1 MSSPGQA
8 PEEVMEERS
17 GPPHI
22 VISRVTK
29 RYDTAQR
36 GELLALRDISF
47 DAGRG
52 EFISIVGPSGCGKS
66 TLLYIV
72 AGLLDPTG
80 GTVTVDGKP
89 VDGPSPERGVVLQ
102 NFSIFPW
109 RRIADNVV
117 YGPEMRGVPK
127 TERRRLA
134 RKYLELVGLGEF
146 ADYYPRE
153 LSGGMKQRVA
163 IAQMLACNP
172 GIFLMDEPFGALDA
186 LTREVLQ
193 DQLLQL
199 WERDRKTVLFVTH
212 SIDEAVLL
220 SDRVVIMASRP
231 GRVKQI
237 VPINLPRPR
246 QPNETRALPEFSA
259 LRNFIWA
266 SIREESLEA
275 A

>member
-1 MSSPGQA
+1 
-8 PEEVMEERS
+8 MEERAAA
-17 GPPHI
+17 PPHI
-22 VISRVTK
+22 VLSHVTK
-29 RYDTAQR
+29 RYTTAQR
-36 GELLALRDISF
+36 GELLALRDVSF
-47 DAGRG
+47 EAGRG

-72 AGLLDPTG
+72 AGLLEASG
-80 GTVTVDGKP
+80 GSVEVDGKA

-109 RRIADNVV
+109 RRVADNVV
-117 YGPEMRGVPK
+117 YGPQMRGVSK
-127 TERRRLA
+127 AERRRLA
-134 RKYLELVGLGEF
+134 HKYLELVGLEDF

-193 DQLLQL
+193 DQLLRL

-220 SDRVVIMASRP
+220 SDRVVIMGTRP

-246 QPNETRALPEFSA
+246 QPAEIRLHPEFGT
-259 LRNFIWA
+259 LRNFIWS